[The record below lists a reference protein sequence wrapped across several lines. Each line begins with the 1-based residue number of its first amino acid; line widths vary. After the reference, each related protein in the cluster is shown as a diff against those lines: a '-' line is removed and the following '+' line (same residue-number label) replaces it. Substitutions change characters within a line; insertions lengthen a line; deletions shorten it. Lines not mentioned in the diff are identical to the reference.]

1 MKLGQYL
8 NLRRS
13 NCKLPIVK
21 RHVVDPQRVKTGEG
35 RYMPRQAS
43 LDTQTKQVFLNQKWA
58 HTTPTLSAD
67 ATLGNGRKNRESHL
81 LLQSE
86 TGNERT
92 STRQTWQEEVREDPI
107 TATKTETTKTTTEMP
122 KPTVEAAA
130 TAEGDQNQFE
140 ILSLSKAVSW
150 KIGLPAIQVRPL
162 ILSRFFFAA
171 KDQNS

>member
-1 MKLGQYL
+1 LI
-8 NLRRS
+8 
-13 NCKLPIVK
+13 P
-21 RHVVDPQRVKTGEG
+21 
-35 RYMPRQAS
+35 
-43 LDTQTKQVFLNQKWA
+43 KQVFLNQKWA

-81 LLQSE
+81 LLLLLQSE
-86 TGNERT
+86 AGNKRT

-130 TAEGDQNQFE
+130 AAEGDQNQFE

-162 ILSRFFFAA
+162 ILSHFFFAE

>member
-1 MKLGQYL
+1 LI
-8 NLRRS
+8 
-13 NCKLPIVK
+13 P
-21 RHVVDPQRVKTGEG
+21 
-35 RYMPRQAS
+35 
-43 LDTQTKQVFLNQKWA
+43 KQVFLNQKWA
-58 HTTPTLSAD
+58 PTTPTLSAD
-67 ATLGNGRKNRESHL
+67 ATLGNGRKNRESHLLLL

-130 TAEGDQNQFE
+130 AAEGDQNQFE

-162 ILSRFFFAA
+162 ILSHFFLLKKIKTHKFRLA
-171 KDQNS
+171 